1 MYISM
6 KKILI
11 VCLIMLCSATS
22 LYAQQFFTVDPLRVF
37 TVEELDGY
45 GFLSKFISNDT
56 LRVENYPFI
65 SGRDNECYRI
75 MHYSIE
81 LPLYLTRVVAV
92 DIHTSHYIFF
102 VDSTKYVTIK
112 SIDEKKDTIL
122 PRDTTFLLDLYQFHR
137 DPYYRI
143 KNAPYRYFRDIYVAR
158 KDCALLTF
166 CNIPLDDIKKIL
178 ESLKIYRCV
187 EFFWC
192 DSEREE

>member
-1 MYISM
+1 MEFQL
-6 KKILI
+6 KNTA
-11 VCLIMLCSATS
+11 VCLGKFDGIHRGHRLLINEILEKKKEGYTA
-22 LYAQQFFTVDPLRVF
+22 VVF
-37 TVEELDGY
+37 TFSLHPLSLFSDKELE
-45 GFLSKFISNDT
+45 LIDT
-56 LRVENYPFI
+56 
-65 SGRDNECYRI
+65 
-75 MHYSIE
+75 
-81 LPLYLTRVVAV
+81 
-92 DIHTSHYIFF
+92 
-102 VDSTKYVTIK
+102 
-112 SIDEKKDTIL
+112 IDEKKDTIL